1 MAIHRANVRA
11 AHLQSCVDAGRFLV
25 SGPRPG
31 IQAGD
36 LILLQLTRGDAGRLG
51 KLHDRIENAL
61 VVDHLEPDVNDEAA
75 SLWPDYRPPRPHLVF
90 ASAVLPVEPVSLEPP
105 KFNSYD
111 YQANPARLSI
121 VDEAGIAPY
130 LDWPHA
136 TPRDARSRRAGD
148 DRATDTGFIADLRM
162 IDGFGDAYVWTKPS
176 PRAASLPFAV
186 DPDKIDRGTLG
197 HVVTQHALAD
207 FLSRRGIE
215 PRRPR
220 VPRDPDFDIGWRHRG
235 FTYVGE
241 VKSLTKANETKQLRL
256 GLGQVLDYQDEL
268 LAHEPNVLAVLIV
281 ERRPTD
287 DRWLLLC
294 QRLGVLIIWPE
305 VFDSGLSPVLDKQ
318 DG

>member
-1 MAIHRANVRA
+1 
-11 AHLQSCVDAGRFLV
+11 
-25 SGPRPG
+25 
-31 IQAGD
+31 
-36 LILLQLTRGDAGRLG
+36 
-51 KLHDRIENAL
+51 
-61 VVDHLEPDVNDEAA
+61 
-75 SLWPDYRPPRPHLVF
+75 
-90 ASAVLPVEPVSLEPP
+90 
-105 KFNSYD
+105 
-111 YQANPARLSI
+111 
-121 VDEAGIAPY
+121 
-130 LDWPHA
+130 
-136 TPRDARSRRAGD
+136 
-148 DRATDTGFIADLRM
+148 
-162 IDGFGDAYVWTKPS
+162 
-176 PRAASLPFAV
+176 
-186 DPDKIDRGTLG
+186 
-197 HVVTQHALAD
+197 
-207 FLSRRGIE
+207 
-215 PRRPR
+215 